1 MTIKHIVISG
11 GGPSGLLSYSIVS
24 QLEKKEFWK
33 LDNIKSIYGC
43 SIGAYIGL
51 IISLGYEWE
60 WIDDYF
66 IKRPWGKLV
75 GESRVNLIDIYDKK
89 SLINERFFTEAVIP
103 LLKGKDLDENITL
116 LELYN
121 YNKIELHMFTTDIN
135 SRRLTK
141 YNISYKTFPD
151 LSVVKALQMS
161 MAIPIIFQP
170 ILSDEHCFIDGGL
183 LNNFPLNDC
192 IQEQECELD
201 EILAFKNIWKGG
213 HTYSIS
219 DNSSIFDLFL
229 CLLKKME
236 TSLDTEPEQTEIKY
250 TIKCFIEEL
259 SGFDKWVE
267 ALSNETIRR
276 NIIENGYKQANVFL
290 DSLSETVTDTV
301 TDTVTETL

>member
-11 GGPSGLLSYSIVS
+11 GGPSGLISYGIAA

-33 LDNIKSIYGC
+33 LENIKSIYGC
-43 SIGAYIGL
+43 SIGAYVGL

-75 GESRVNLIDIYDKK
+75 GESRVNIIDIYEKK

-103 LLKGKDLDENITL
+103 LLKGKDLNPNITL

-121 YNKIELHMFTTDIN
+121 YTKIELHMFTTDIN
-135 SRRLTK
+135 SARLEK
-141 YNISYKTFPD
+141 YDISYKTFPD
-151 LSVVKALQMS
+151 LPVVDALQMS

-170 ILSDEHCFIDGGL
+170 ILINEHCFIDGGL

-192 IQEQECELD
+192 IQDQECELD
-201 EILAFKNIWKGG
+201 EILAFKNIWSHRKY
-213 HTYSIS
+213 TVNNQ
-219 DNSSIFDLFL
+219 DSSIFDLFL

-236 TSLDTEPEQTEIKY
+236 VSLDTQEDQIEVKY
-250 TIKCFIEEL
+250 TIKCFIEDL
-259 SGFDKWVE
+259 SGFDKWLE
-267 ALSNETIRR
+267 TLSNETLRR
-276 NIIENGYKQANVFL
+276 DIIENGYKQADDFL
-290 DSLSETVTDTV
+290 ASLS
-301 TDTVTETL
+301 L

>member
-11 GGPSGLLSYSIVS
+11 GGPSGLISYGIAA

-33 LDNIKSIYGC
+33 LENIKSIYGC
-43 SIGAYIGL
+43 SIGAYVGL

-75 GESRVNLIDIYDKK
+75 GESRVNIIDIYEKK

-103 LLKGKDLDENITL
+103 LLKGKDLNPNITL

-121 YNKIELHMFTTDIN
+121 YTKIELHMFTTDIN
-135 SRRLTK
+135 SARLEK
-141 YNISYKTFPD
+141 YDISYKTFPD
-151 LSVVKALQMS
+151 LPVVDALQMS

-170 ILSDEHCFIDGGL
+170 ILINEHCFIDGGL

-192 IQEQECELD
+192 IQDQECDLD
-201 EILAFKNIWKGG
+201 EILAFKNIWSHRKY
-213 HTYSIS
+213 TVNNQ
-219 DNSSIFDLFL
+219 DSSIFDLFL

-236 TSLDTEPEQTEIKY
+236 VSLDTQEDQIEVKY
-250 TIKCFIEEL
+250 TIKCFIEDL
-259 SGFDKWVE
+259 SGFDKWLE
-267 ALSNETIRR
+267 TLSNETLRR
-276 NIIENGYKQANVFL
+276 DIIENGYKQADDFL
-290 DSLSETVTDTV
+290 ASLS
-301 TDTVTETL
+301 L